1 LQTSGAACWC
11 PIKEPPPPENLYR
24 YRVSHTTVII
34 NQPLILDGVLA
45 RSFGAQGAVRAALP
59 VAVGVLSLEAN
70 EAEVAAT
77 LARHTILVFLFIVV
91 IFGVT

>member
-1 LQTSGAACWC
+1 M
-11 PIKEPPPPENLYR
+11 
-24 YRVSHTTVII
+24 
-34 NQPLILDGVLA
+34 A